1 MLIISLHKEL
11 WLNIY
16 IFAVDFESDL
26 EEEESVDI
34 IERKDWDRFDTL
46 ERQIASIPQCGYK
59 MQSDG
64 KMLTKH
70 DVVMSGR
77 KNACKLL
84 SFPPEFQT
92 GDGEMFDLKLSN
104 KVFNR

>member
-1 MLIISLHKEL
+1 MGLI
-11 WLNIY
+11 
-16 IFAVDFESDL
+16 DFETDS
-26 EEEESVDI
+26 EENEIVDI
-34 IERKDWDRFDTL
+34 LERKDWDRFDNL
-46 ERQIASIPQCGYK
+46 KRQIDSIPNCGYK
-59 MQSDG
+59 VQSDG

-70 DVVMSGR
+70 DVVMNGR

-104 KVFNR
+104 KVFNRYPVFYI